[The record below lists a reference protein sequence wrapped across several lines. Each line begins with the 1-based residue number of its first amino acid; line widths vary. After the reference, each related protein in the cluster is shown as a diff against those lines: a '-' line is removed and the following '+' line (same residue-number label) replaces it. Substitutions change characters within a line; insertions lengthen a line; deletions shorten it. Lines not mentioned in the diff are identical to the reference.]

1 MEKTLKI
8 VITLIAMAIVF
19 LSLFLVYVTTSPRV
33 TQTATVTYTYISP
46 TTIYTYSH
54 EHTSQYS
61 AAALASLV
69 IAIPTD
75 LSTVDIHFATGVAD
89 FEVLGK
95 VYESL
100 FRIAMDGGRLVYVP
114 WLVKYYKQLND
125 TAWLFVIR
133 DNIYFHNGKKL
144 DAWDVKASLERS
156 MRISPIG
163 RMLLTDASGK
173 PVISEIDVLNSTALV
188 MRLSKPFTPLIE
200 HLAHLATAIMP
211 RDIAEKYWNGPINS
225 TADVIGT
232 GPFKLV
238 SYEKGSKATLARFDG
253 YWGRAPGVSELVYL
267 ILPDSSARIASILSG
282 SADIVVGVSP
292 DDVDRLR
299 ASGIVVYNVTGVRLV
314 LVAINCK
321 RVPDP
326 RVRQAMN
333 YAVDREAIVK
343 SLLKGFATPADSVAS
358 TVFPNVYIQKPY
370 EYNVSRAIEL
380 LREAGFTNKTL
391 KLLVSTRSPKDAQL
405 AQAIQQYLNAVG
417 INVVIEQIEH
427 TAFLKKVFTYHDFDL
442 AIYGP
447 SPSSLYY
454 ALTYWRTNASLNGP
468 LYSNPTYDKLLDE
481 IASEPNETRRALLY
495 RDAQEMLW
503 RDAPAIWLYY
513 ENIIVAAKPSV
524 KGLQI
529 LPFQMLVLDN
539 VFVEQR

>member
-1 MEKTLKI
+1 MEMRKTFKVI
-8 VITLIAMAIVF
+8 VPLVVVAILL
-19 LSLFLVYVTTSPRV
+19 LSIFLVYEYLLPPRA
-33 TQTATVTYTYISP
+33 TQTPATASTQ
-46 TTIYTYSH
+46 
-54 EHTSQYS
+54 ELQGTS
-61 AAALASLV
+61 ASLT

-75 LSTVDIHFATGVAD
+75 LSTIDIQFAQGVAD

-100 FRIAMDGGRLVYVP
+100 FRIVLDNGRLSYVP
-114 WLVKYYKQLND
+114 WLVKSYKQINE

-133 DNIYFHNGKKL
+133 DNVYFHNGKRL

-163 RMLLTDASGK
+163 RMLLRDSSGN
-173 PVISEIDVLNSTALV
+173 PIISRIAVLNSTAVVLV
-188 MRLSKPFTPLIE
+188 LAKPFTPLIE
-200 HLAHLATAIMP
+200 NLAHLATAIMP
-211 RDIAEKYWNGPINS
+211 RDIAEKYWSGPINS

-238 SYEKGSKATLARFDG
+238 SYEKGSKAILSRFDR
-253 YWGRAPGVSELVYL
+253 YWGNAPRISRLTYL
-267 ILPDSSARIASILSG
+267 ILPSSSARIASILSG
-282 SADIVVGVSP
+282 SADVVVGVSP
-292 DDVDRLR
+292 DDVARLKS
-299 ASGIVVYNVTGVRLV
+299 SGLVVYNATGVRLV

-333 YAVDREAIVK
+333 YAVDREAIAK
-343 SLLKGFATPADSVAS
+343 NLLKGFAVVANSVVS
-358 TVFPNVYIQKPY
+358 PVFPNVYTFKAY
-370 EYNVSRAIEL
+370 EYNVSKAVEL

-391 KLLVSTRSPKDAQL
+391 RLLVSTRSPKDVQL
-405 AQAIQQYLNAVG
+405 AQAIQQYLVAVG
-417 INVVIEQIEH
+417 INVVIEQVEH
-427 TAFLKKVFTYHDFDL
+427 TAFLKRVFTDHDFDL

-468 LYSNPTYDKLLDE
+468 LYSNPVYDRLLDE
-481 IASEPNETRRALLY
+481 IASELNESRRALLY
-495 RDAQEMLW
+495 REAQQILW
-503 RDAPAIWLYY
+503 SDAPAIWLYF
-513 ENIIVAAKPSV
+513 ENIIVATKPNV

-539 VFVEQR
+539 TTVE